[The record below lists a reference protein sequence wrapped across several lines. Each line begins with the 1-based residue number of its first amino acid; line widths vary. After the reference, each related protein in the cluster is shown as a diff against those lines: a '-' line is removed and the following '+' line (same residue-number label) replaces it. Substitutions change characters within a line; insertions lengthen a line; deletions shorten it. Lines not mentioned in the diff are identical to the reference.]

1 MNKYLKAK
9 IYKITCSEN
18 DLVYYGST
26 IRKLKYRLQQHK
38 SNYKRYLEEKGQY
51 YSSCEIVKYASA
63 AIELVE
69 EISCNT
75 KKELLLK
82 ERFYIENNECVNKYI
97 PGRTNKEHNKQY
109 NEKNKDK
116 KREYNKQ
123 YHKQNKEKEKEY
135 RKQYYN
141 KEKLKERILC
151 EECNKEILK
160 RGTPAHKKTIIHNN
174 NCVVNINS

>member
-38 SNYKRYLEEKGQY
+38 SNYKRYLEGKEQY
-51 YSSCEIVKYASA
+51 YMTSYEIVKYSTA

-69 EISCNT
+69 DYPCDT

-82 ERFYIENNECVNKYI
+82 EGYYIRNNPCVNMDI
-97 PGRTNKEHNKQY
+97 PGRTKKERGKEY
-109 NEKNKDK
+109 YEK
-116 KREYNKQ
+116 
-123 YHKQNKEKEKEY
+123 NKEKE
-135 RKQYYN
+135 
-141 KEKLKERILC
+141 
-151 EECNKEILK
+151 
-160 RGTPAHKKTIIHNN
+160 
-174 NCVVNINS
+174 